1 MNMKL
6 LASLLLSITCFSAF
20 AQPSTTKGMAG
31 YVEFDDLAAV
41 YGEPKVKINIGEK
54 LLHFVASMNEGQ
66 DKEAAQ
72 MFEKLKAVRVE
83 VYKVKENTGPAI
95 AAADKVA
102 KKLQSQDW
110 EPIVMV
116 TDEHSH
122 VRIFVKVNN
131 DNVIDGLVLMAVGDN
146 DEAVFINI
154 IGQIDPSQVAKV
166 TKALNIDVGT

>member
-1 MNMKL
+1 MKI
-6 LASLLLSITCFSAF
+6 LAGLLLSIACFSVL

-41 YGEPKVKINIGEK
+41 YGEPKVRINIGEK
-54 LLHFVASMNEGQ
+54 LLHFVARMDQEQ
-66 DKEAAQ
+66 DKDTAQ

-83 VYKVKENTGPAI
+83 VYKVNENTKPAI
-95 AAADKVA
+95 KAVDKVA
-102 KKLQSQDW
+102 RKLQSQDW

-122 VRIFVKVNN
+122 VRIFVKLNN
-131 DNVIDGLVLMAVGDN
+131 DNMIDGLVMMAVGDN